1 MYVFFYELICK
12 NASPTGHSRDKLL
25 VHPPLP
31 DKDRYR
37 NKMMNGKRRGRN
49 GESGISD
56 SVILPV
62 HDPLIN
68 GRYKSGLIVQS
79 NVRETYITLNG
90 LSGALK
96 VDALCVSGGSEIG
109 G

>member
-1 MYVFFYELICK
+1 
-12 NASPTGHSRDKLL
+12 
-25 VHPPLP
+25 
-31 DKDRYR
+31 
-37 NKMMNGKRRGRN
+37 MMNGKRRGRDA
-49 GESGISD
+49 ESGISD

-90 LSGALK
+90 IRLSGAKGRCIVCISLGDRK
-96 VDALCVSGGSEIG
+96 LAGDIFKFLPA
-109 G
+109 